1 MERPAVVRRALLDEI
16 AVLDHLLHVVGDVGA
31 EAVAAL
37 GELADGE
44 LLLAD
49 VEQDQRLDVVQVADA
64 LAVEVGLDD
73 LEALAVEPLDQPAEF
88 EILSLQVALASPWSS
103 SEERCLG

>member
-16 AVLDHLLHVVGDVGA
+16 AVLDHLLHVVGDVRA
-31 EAVAAL
+31 EVVAAL

-73 LEALAVEPLDQPAEF
+73 LEALAVEPLR
-88 EILSLQVALASPWSS
+88 
-103 SEERCLG
+103 SEEHTSELQSLLRISCAVFCLNK